1 MSVGFTVICQ
11 IIFTYICG
19 IYHRFPCKKIVCSHP
34 SFFILTLK
42 FHSDRHVTI
51 FEMFLDFL
59 KEIKLFG
66 SFLIHTCSL
75 GYFCNSSF
83 KNFDIRENQL
93 KIDRFDISKRINASV
108 YMDDIWI
115 FEAAYY
121 MYDCIYFT
129 DICKEL
135 VAEAFTLGCT
145 LYQTCDINKFDNSRC
160 HLLRVV
166 KIPEQFQSFIR
177 NSNHADVRVDGT
189 ERVVCGFCACFC
201 Q

>member
-1 MSVGFTVICQ
+1 
-11 IIFTYICG
+11 
-19 IYHRFPCKKIVCSHP
+19 
-34 SFFILTLK
+34 
-42 FHSDRHVTI
+42 
-51 FEMFLDFL
+51 MFLDFL

-93 KIDRFDISKRINASV
+93 KIDRLDVAKRINTSV
-108 YMDDIWI
+108 YVNDIRI
-115 FEAAYY
+115 FKAAHY

-135 VAEAFTLGCT
+135 VAKTLTLGCT
-145 LYQTCDINKFDNSRC
+145 LYQTRDINKFDNSRC

-166 KIPEQFQSFIR
+166 KISEQFQSFVR
-177 NSNHADVRVDGT
+177 NSNHTDVWVDGT
-189 ERVVCGFCACFC
+189 ERIVCGFCSCFC